1 MEGETPSPWHL
12 CLFRSSLMTPA
23 PWQHLVIKHLRHSSK
38 VAKPD
43 QLFTTP
49 NRNLRLFVLGE
60 SDSLVEDLLLHG
72 EHQEELNRYENDCE

>member
-1 MEGETPSPWHL
+1 
-12 CLFRSSLMTPA
+12 MTPLRLSWDSSDSDSPA
-23 PWQHLVIKHLRHSSK
+23 TLLVTPVIKHLHDASE

-60 SDSLVEDLLLHG
+60 SDSWVEDLLLHA
-72 EHQEELNRYENDCE
+72 EHQEELNWSENGCG